1 MIFLSKK
8 IGKAISVLTAAALMI
23 CLSHTS
29 VFAETPEGVQQ
40 MAEAPEAVQQMAEAP
55 EAEQSGEGQLEEEG
69 YGEAEL
75 KEEDAQAASNNLHYH
90 TYFGSWIDRPYS
102 FLYEQGGEY
111 VRVEYI
117 SGDADSRD
125 EYQGTI
131 HIEHYTKD
139 LEFKSGMSLPLE
151 LPVFGGF
158 YKGKD
163 ALYLAEGKKNPNDD
177 PNQEV
182 IRVIKYDF
190 SWNRLGAVTVIK
202 HSRQLSLVAPVD
214 TEDNSVWC
222 PDIPLCFPGH
232 THLSFF
238 SRCGSQ
244 NTLFT

>member
-8 IGKAISVLTAAALMI
+8 IGKAISVLTAAALI
-23 CLSHTS
+23 ACLSQTA
-29 VFAETPEGVQQ
+29 VF
-40 MAEAPEAVQQMAEAP
+40 AEAPEA
-55 EAEQSGEGQLEEEG
+55 
-69 YGEAEL
+69 AEL

-158 YKGKD
+158 
-163 ALYLAEGKKNPNDD
+163 
-177 PNQEV
+177 
-182 IRVIKYDF
+182 
-190 SWNRLGAVTVIK
+190 
-202 HSRQLSLVAPVD
+202 
-214 TEDNSVWC
+214 
-222 PDIPLCFPGH
+222 
-232 THLSFF
+232 
-238 SRCGSQ
+238 
-244 NTLFT
+244 